1 MRGVAAALFAAAIF
15 ALAACARTRPGPA
28 EVDPRNDLCA
38 FCRMPVSDRRLAAQ
52 IAQSGEETKFF
63 DDIGCLRD
71 HLAGG
76 SLPRRAAIYVADHR
90 TGAWVPAEKALFT
103 RCPSV
108 ATPMG
113 SHLLAHA
120 DASSRDR
127 DPAARGG
134 APVTMGGALGP
145 SSAPATG
152 GNAP

>member
-1 MRGVAAALFAAAIF
+1 MRGIAATLLAAAIL
-15 ALAACARTRPGPA
+15 ALAACARTRPAPA

-38 FCRMPVSDRRLAAQ
+38 SCRMPVSDRRLAAQ
-52 IAQSGEETKFF
+52 IAESGEEPKFF

-71 HLAGG
+71 HLAGR
-76 SLPRRAAIYVADHR
+76 SLSERAAIYVADHG
-90 TGAWVPAEKALFT
+90 TGAWVPAEKAVFT

-120 DASSRDR
+120 GASSRDR

-134 APVTMGGALGP
+134 APVTMREALGP
-145 SSAPATG
+145 SSVPATG
-152 GNAP
+152 GSAP